1 MEQGSRSLLIILC
14 VALLLGAVVVGV
26 HPAYRK
32 ALVSIAKGQPAE
44 SPIWKANKDY
54 YPDVSLPDAPAASPA
69 ADAPA
74 DAEPAI

>member
-1 MEQGSRSLLIILC
+1 MEQGSRSLLVILC

-32 ALVSIAKGQPAE
+32 ALVAIAKGQPAE

-74 DAEPAI
+74 DAAPAI